1 MSMKSVCTY
10 FFLFFILGATACSSS
25 RKASSNVEL
34 KRAGS
39 STQIVSE
46 NIFHLPQ
53 IPEDITS
60 PEERGKFLVMHYWDR
75 FDFSN
80 ERLISRP
87 EITEQ
92 AFVDYIHIL
101 QNYVSFEDAK
111 KSLHYTLKKMKEN
124 DAMHAYF
131 ASLFEKYLYEPNSP
145 FRNEEFYL
153 VVLKQLIKS
162 SSLSKAEKSKY
173 KFQLSMVNKNRVGK
187 KAANFNYTLA
197 SGETLSLYS
206 IKSDYLLLIFFDP
219 ECSTCDAVI
228 RQIKESESVNN
239 AMKMNSPTRTMLTVL
254 TVYPG
259 ENLNVWL
266 DYLPQLPAEW
276 TNAYDQ
282 GMVITKKNLY
292 DINAYPIL
300 YLLDKNK
307 KVILKDSPL
316 EAVEG
321 FFSVSS

>member
-1 MSMKSVCTY
+1 MKSLYIY
-10 FFLFFILGATACSSS
+10 FFLFFMVGVTACSST
-25 RKASSNVEL
+25 RKASSDVEA
-34 KRAGS
+34 KRTGV
-39 STQIVSE
+39 STPIVSE

-53 IPEDITS
+53 IPDEITS
-60 PEERGKFLVMHYWDR
+60 SEERGKFLVMHYWDR

-101 QNYVSFEDAK
+101 QNYVSWEDAK
-111 KSLHYTLKKMKEN
+111 KSLHYTLNKMKEN

-153 VVLKQLIKS
+153 VVLKQLTKS

-173 KFQLSMVNKNRVGK
+173 KFQLSMVHKNRVGK

-228 RQIKESESVNN
+228 RQIKESESINN

-259 ENLNVWL
+259 ENINEWF
-266 DYLPQLPAEW
+266 DYLPQLPTEW
-276 TNAYDQ
+276 VNAYDQ

-307 KVILKDSPL
+307 KVILKDSSL

-321 FFSVSS
+321 FFSVS

>member
-1 MSMKSVCTY
+1 
-10 FFLFFILGATACSSS
+10 LGATACSSS
-25 RKASSNVEL
+25 RKASSNVEI
-34 KRAGS
+34 KRTGS

-53 IPEDITS
+53 IPEVITS

-162 SSLSKAEKSKY
+162 SSLSKEEKSKY
-173 KFQLSMVNKNRVGK
+173 KFQLSMANKNRVGK

-292 DINAYPIL
+292 DINTYPIL

-307 KVILKDSPL
+307 KVILKDPPV
-316 EAVEG
+316 EAVDG

>member
-1 MSMKSVCTY
+1 MKSLYIY
-10 FFLFFILGATACSSS
+10 FFLFFMVGVTACSST
-25 RKASSNVEL
+25 RKASSDVEA
-34 KRAGS
+34 KRTGV
-39 STQIVSE
+39 STPIVSE

-53 IPEDITS
+53 IPDEITS
-60 PEERGKFLVMHYWDR
+60 SEERGKFLVMHYWDR

-101 QNYVSFEDAK
+101 QNYVSWEDAK
-111 KSLHYTLKKMKEN
+111 KSLHYTLNKMKEN

-153 VVLKQLIKS
+153 VVLKQLTKS

-228 RQIKESESVNN
+228 RQIKESESINN

-259 ENLNVWL
+259 ENINEWF
-266 DYLPQLPAEW
+266 DYLPQLPTEW
-276 TNAYDQ
+276 VNAYDQ

-307 KVILKDSPL
+307 KVILKDSSL

-321 FFSVSS
+321 FFSVS

>member
-1 MSMKSVCTY
+1 MKSLYIY
-10 FFLFFILGATACSSS
+10 FFLFFMVGVTACSST
-25 RKASSNVEL
+25 RKASSDVEA
-34 KRAGS
+34 KRTGVN
-39 STQIVSE
+39 TPIVSE

-53 IPEDITS
+53 IPDEITS
-60 PEERGKFLVMHYWDR
+60 SEERGKFLVMHYWDR

-101 QNYVSFEDAK
+101 QNYVSWEDAK
-111 KSLHYTLKKMKEN
+111 KSLHYTLNKMKEN

-153 VVLKQLIKS
+153 VVLKQLTKS
-162 SSLSKAEKSKY
+162 SLLSKAEKSKY

-228 RQIKESESVNN
+228 RQIKESESINN

-307 KVILKDSPL
+307 KVILKDSSL

-321 FFSVSS
+321 FFSVS

>member
-1 MSMKSVCTY
+1 MKSVCTY

-25 RKASSNVEL
+25 RKASSNVEI
-34 KRAGS
+34 KRTGS

-53 IPEDITS
+53 IPEVITS

-162 SSLSKAEKSKY
+162 SSLSKEEKSKY
-173 KFQLSMVNKNRVGK
+173 KFQLSMANKNRVGK

-292 DINAYPIL
+292 DINTYPIL

-307 KVILKDSPL
+307 KVILKDPPV
-316 EAVEG
+316 EAVDG

>member
-1 MSMKSVCTY
+1 MKSLYIY
-10 FFLFFILGATACSSS
+10 FFLFFMVGVTACSST
-25 RKASSNVEL
+25 RKASSDVEA
-34 KRAGS
+34 KRTGVN
-39 STQIVSE
+39 TPIVSE

-53 IPEDITS
+53 IPDEITS
-60 PEERGKFLVMHYWDR
+60 SEERGKFLVMHYWDR

-101 QNYVSFEDAK
+101 QNYVSWEDAK
-111 KSLHYTLKKMKEN
+111 KSLHYTLNKMKEN

-153 VVLKQLIKS
+153 VVLKQLTKS

-228 RQIKESESVNN
+228 RQIKESESINN

-259 ENLNVWL
+259 ENINEWF
-266 DYLPQLPAEW
+266 DYLPQLPTEW
-276 TNAYDQ
+276 VNAYDQ

-307 KVILKDSPL
+307 KVILKDSSL

-321 FFSVSS
+321 FFSVS

>member
-34 KRAGS
+34 KRTGS

-53 IPEDITS
+53 IPEVITS

-162 SSLSKAEKSKY
+162 SSLSKEEKSKY
-173 KFQLSMVNKNRVGK
+173 KFQLSMANKNRVGK

-292 DINAYPIL
+292 DINTYPIL

-307 KVILKDSPL
+307 KVILKDPPV
-316 EAVEG
+316 EAVDG

>member
-1 MSMKSVCTY
+1 MKSLYIY
-10 FFLFFILGATACSSS
+10 FFLFFMVGVTACSST
-25 RKASSNVEL
+25 RKASSDVEA
-34 KRAGS
+34 KRTGV
-39 STQIVSE
+39 STPIVSE

-53 IPEDITS
+53 IPDEITS
-60 PEERGKFLVMHYWDR
+60 SEERGKFLVMHYWDR

-101 QNYVSFEDAK
+101 QNYVSWEDAK
-111 KSLHYTLKKMKEN
+111 KSLHYTLNKMKEN

-153 VVLKQLIKS
+153 VVLKQLTKS

-228 RQIKESESVNN
+228 RQIKESESINN

-259 ENLNVWL
+259 ENINEWF
-266 DYLPQLPAEW
+266 DYLPQLPTEW
-276 TNAYDQ
+276 VNAYDQ

-307 KVILKDSPL
+307 KVILKDSSL
-316 EAVEG
+316 EVVEG
-321 FFSVSS
+321 FFSVS

>member
-1 MSMKSVCTY
+1 
-10 FFLFFILGATACSSS
+10 LGATACSSS
-25 RKASSNVEL
+25 RKASSNVEI
-34 KRAGS
+34 KRTGS

-53 IPEDITS
+53 IPEVITS

-162 SSLSKAEKSKY
+162 SSLSKEEKSKY
-173 KFQLSMVNKNRVGK
+173 KFQLSMANKNRVGK
-187 KAANFNYTLA
+187 KTANFNYTLA

-292 DINAYPIL
+292 DINTYPIL

-307 KVILKDSPL
+307 KVILKDPPV
-316 EAVEG
+316 EAVDG

>member
-1 MSMKSVCTY
+1 MKSVCTY

-25 RKASSNVEL
+25 RKASSNVEI
-34 KRAGS
+34 KRTGS

-53 IPEDITS
+53 IPEVITS

-162 SSLSKAEKSKY
+162 SSLSKEEKSKY
-173 KFQLSMVNKNRVGK
+173 KFQLSMANKNRVGK
-187 KAANFNYTLA
+187 KATNFNYTLA

-292 DINAYPIL
+292 DINTYPIL

-307 KVILKDSPL
+307 KVILKDPPV
-316 EAVEG
+316 EAVDG

>member
-1 MSMKSVCTY
+1 MSMKSLYIY
-10 FFLFFILGATACSSS
+10 FFLFFMVGVTACSST
-25 RKASSNVEL
+25 RKASSDVEA
-34 KRAGS
+34 KRTGV
-39 STQIVSE
+39 STPIVSE

-53 IPEDITS
+53 IPDEITS
-60 PEERGKFLVMHYWDR
+60 SEERGKFLVMHYWDR

-101 QNYVSFEDAK
+101 QNYVSWEDAK
-111 KSLHYTLKKMKEN
+111 KSLHYTLNKMKEN

-153 VVLKQLIKS
+153 VVLKQLTKS

-173 KFQLSMVNKNRVGK
+173 KFQLSMVHKNRVGK

-228 RQIKESESVNN
+228 RQIKESESINN

-259 ENLNVWL
+259 ENINEWF
-266 DYLPQLPAEW
+266 DYLPQLPTEW
-276 TNAYDQ
+276 VNAYDQ

-307 KVILKDSPL
+307 KVILKDSSL

-321 FFSVSS
+321 FFSVS

>member
-1 MSMKSVCTY
+1 MKSLCTY
-10 FFLFFILGATACSSS
+10 FFLFFVLAATACSSS
-25 RKASSNVEL
+25 RKALSDADRERTGL
-34 KRAGS
+34 

-53 IPEDITS
+53 IPDDITS
-60 PEERGKFLVMHYWDR
+60 AEERGKFLVMHYWDR

-111 KSLHYTLKKMKEN
+111 KSLQYTLTKMEEN
-124 DAMHAYF
+124 KAMYAYF
-131 ASLFEKYLYEPNSP
+131 TSLFEKYLYEPNSP

-162 SSLSKAEKSKY
+162 PLLSDAERSKY
-173 KFQLSMVNKNRVGK
+173 KFQFRMAKKNRMGK
-187 KAANFNYTLA
+187 KAANFDCALA
-197 SGETLSLYS
+197 TGETFSLHS
-206 IKSDYLLLIFFDP
+206 LKSNYLLLIFFDP

-228 RQIKESESVNN
+228 QQIIDSEPINR
-239 AMKMNSPTRTMLTVL
+239 AMKMNSPTRTMLTIL

-259 ENLNVWL
+259 ENIGKWV

-276 TNAYDQ
+276 IHAYDQ

-292 DINAYPIL
+292 DIKAYPTL

-307 KVILKDSPL
+307 KVILKDSPP
-316 EAVEG
+316 EVVEG
-321 FFSVSS
+321 FFSVSP

>member
-1 MSMKSVCTY
+1 MKSLYIY
-10 FFLFFILGATACSSS
+10 FFLFFMVGVTACSST
-25 RKASSNVEL
+25 RKASSDVEA
-34 KRAGS
+34 KRTGV
-39 STQIVSE
+39 STPIVSE

-53 IPEDITS
+53 IPDEITS
-60 PEERGKFLVMHYWDR
+60 SEERGKFLVMHYWDR

-101 QNYVSFEDAK
+101 QNYVSWEDAK
-111 KSLHYTLKKMKEN
+111 KSLHYTLNKMKEN

-153 VVLKQLIKS
+153 VVLKQLTKS

-228 RQIKESESVNN
+228 RQIKESESINN

-307 KVILKDSPL
+307 KVILKDPPV
-316 EAVEG
+316 EAVDG

>member
-1 MSMKSVCTY
+1 MKSLYTY
-10 FFLFFILGATACSSS
+10 FFLFFVLGVTACSSS
-25 RKASSNVEL
+25 RKALSDVEP
-34 KRAGS
+34 KRTGL

-53 IPEDITS
+53 IPDEITS
-60 PEERGKFLVMHYWDR
+60 SEERGKFLVMHYWDR

-101 QNYVSFEDAK
+101 QNYVPLEDAK
-111 KSLHYTLKKMKEN
+111 KSLHYTLNKMKEN

-153 VVLKQLIKS
+153 VVLKQLTKS

-173 KFQLSMVNKNRVGK
+173 KFQLSMVKKNRIGK
-187 KAANFNYTLA
+187 KATNFNYTLA

-228 RQIKESESVNN
+228 RQIKESESINN
-239 AMKMNSPTRTMLTVL
+239 AMKMNSPTRTMLTIL

-259 ENLNVWL
+259 ENINEWF

-276 TNAYDQ
+276 VNAYDQ

-307 KVILKDSPL
+307 KVILKDSSL

>member
-25 RKASSNVEL
+25 RKASSNVEI
-34 KRAGS
+34 KRTGS

-53 IPEDITS
+53 IPEVITS

-162 SSLSKAEKSKY
+162 SSLSKEEKSKY
-173 KFQLSMVNKNRVGK
+173 KFQLSMANKNRVGK

-292 DINAYPIL
+292 DINTYPIL

-307 KVILKDSPL
+307 KVILKDPPV
-316 EAVEG
+316 EAVDG
-321 FFSVSS
+321 FFSISS

>member
-1 MSMKSVCTY
+1 MKSLYTY
-10 FFLFFILGATACSSS
+10 FFLFFVLSVTACSSS
-25 RKASSNVEL
+25 RKASSDGES
-34 KRAGS
+34 KRTGL

-53 IPEDITS
+53 IPDEITS

-101 QNYVSFEDAK
+101 QNYVPLKDAK
-111 KSLHYTLKKMKEN
+111 KSLHYTLNTMKAN
-124 DAMHAYF
+124 DAMYAYF

-153 VVLKQLIKS
+153 VVLKQLTKS

-197 SGETLSLYS
+197 LGETLSLYS

-228 RQIKESESVNN
+228 RQIKESVSINN

-259 ENLNVWL
+259 ENINEWLN
-266 DYLPQLPAEW
+266 YLPQLPAEW
-276 TNAYDQ
+276 VNAYDQ
-282 GMVITKKNLY
+282 GMVITRKNLY
-292 DINAYPIL
+292 DIHAYPVL

-307 KVILKDSPL
+307 RVILKDSSL

-321 FFSVSS
+321 FFAVSL

>member
-1 MSMKSVCTY
+1 MSMKSLYIY
-10 FFLFFILGATACSSS
+10 FFLFFMVGVTACSST
-25 RKASSNVEL
+25 RKASSDVEA
-34 KRAGS
+34 KRTGVN
-39 STQIVSE
+39 TPIVSE

-53 IPEDITS
+53 IPDEITS
-60 PEERGKFLVMHYWDR
+60 SEERGKFLVMHYWDR

-101 QNYVSFEDAK
+101 QNYVSWEDAK
-111 KSLHYTLKKMKEN
+111 KSLHYTLNKMKEN

-153 VVLKQLIKS
+153 VVLKQLTKS

-228 RQIKESESVNN
+228 RQIKESESINN

-259 ENLNVWL
+259 ENINEWF
-266 DYLPQLPAEW
+266 DYLPQLPTEW
-276 TNAYDQ
+276 VNAYDQ

-307 KVILKDSPL
+307 KVILKDSSL

-321 FFSVSS
+321 FFSVS

>member
-1 MSMKSVCTY
+1 MSMKSLYIY
-10 FFLFFILGATACSSS
+10 FFLFFMVGVTACSST
-25 RKASSNVEL
+25 RKASSDVEA
-34 KRAGS
+34 KRTGV
-39 STQIVSE
+39 STPIVSE

-53 IPEDITS
+53 IPDEITS
-60 PEERGKFLVMHYWDR
+60 SEERGKFLVMHYWDR

-101 QNYVSFEDAK
+101 QNYVSWEDAK
-111 KSLHYTLKKMKEN
+111 KSLHYTLNKMKEN

-153 VVLKQLIKS
+153 VVLKQLTKS

-228 RQIKESESVNN
+228 RQIKESESINN

-259 ENLNVWL
+259 ENINEWF
-266 DYLPQLPAEW
+266 DYLPQLPTEW
-276 TNAYDQ
+276 VNAYDQ

-307 KVILKDSPL
+307 KVILKDSSL

-321 FFSVSS
+321 FFSVS

>member
-1 MSMKSVCTY
+1 MKSVCTY

-25 RKASSNVEL
+25 RKASSNVEI
-34 KRAGS
+34 KRTGS

-53 IPEDITS
+53 IPEVITS

-162 SSLSKAEKSKY
+162 SSLSKEEKSKY
-173 KFQLSMVNKNRVGK
+173 KFQLSMANKNRVGK
-187 KAANFNYTLA
+187 KTANFNYTLA

-292 DINAYPIL
+292 DINTYPIL

-307 KVILKDSPL
+307 KVILKDPPV
-316 EAVEG
+316 EAVDG

>member
-25 RKASSNVEL
+25 RKASSNVKL
-34 KRAGS
+34 KRTGS

-53 IPEDITS
+53 IPEVITS

-162 SSLSKAEKSKY
+162 SSLSKEEKSKY
-173 KFQLSMVNKNRVGK
+173 KFQLSMANKNRVGK
-187 KAANFNYTLA
+187 KATNFNYTLA

-228 RQIKESESVNN
+228 RQIRESESVNN

-292 DINAYPIL
+292 DINTYPIL

-307 KVILKDSPL
+307 KVILKDPPV
-316 EAVEG
+316 EAVDG

>member
-1 MSMKSVCTY
+1 MKSVCTY

-25 RKASSNVEL
+25 RKASSNVEI
-34 KRAGS
+34 KRTGS

-53 IPEDITS
+53 IPEVITS

-162 SSLSKAEKSKY
+162 SSLSKEEKSKY
-173 KFQLSMVNKNRVGK
+173 KFQLSMANKNRVGK

-282 GMVITKKNLY
+282 GMVISKKNLY

-307 KVILKDSPL
+307 KVILKDPPV
-316 EAVEG
+316 EAIDG

>member
-1 MSMKSVCTY
+1 MKSLYIY
-10 FFLFFILGATACSSS
+10 FFLFFMVGVTACSST
-25 RKASSNVEL
+25 RKASSDVEA
-34 KRAGS
+34 KRTGV
-39 STQIVSE
+39 STPIVSE

-53 IPEDITS
+53 IPDEITS
-60 PEERGKFLVMHYWDR
+60 SEERGKFLVMHYWDR

-101 QNYVSFEDAK
+101 QNYVSWEDAK
-111 KSLHYTLKKMKEN
+111 KSLHYTLNKMKEN

-153 VVLKQLIKS
+153 VVLKQLTKS

-173 KFQLSMVNKNRVGK
+173 KFQLSMVHKNRVGK

-228 RQIKESESVNN
+228 RKIKESESINN

-259 ENLNVWL
+259 ENINKWF
-266 DYLPQLPAEW
+266 DYLPQLPTEW
-276 TNAYDQ
+276 VNAYDQ

-307 KVILKDSPL
+307 KVILKDSSL

-321 FFSVSS
+321 FFSVS

>member
-25 RKASSNVEL
+25 RKASSNVEI
-34 KRAGS
+34 KRTGS

-53 IPEDITS
+53 IPEVITS

-162 SSLSKAEKSKY
+162 SSLSKEEKSKY
-173 KFQLSMVNKNRVGK
+173 KFQLSMANKNRVGK

-292 DINAYPIL
+292 DINTYPIL

-307 KVILKDSPL
+307 KVILKDPPV
-316 EAVEG
+316 EAVDG

>member
-1 MSMKSVCTY
+1 MV
-10 FFLFFILGATACSSS
+10 GVTACSST
-25 RKASSNVEL
+25 RKASSDVEA
-34 KRAGS
+34 KRTGV
-39 STQIVSE
+39 STPIVSE

-53 IPEDITS
+53 IPDEITS
-60 PEERGKFLVMHYWDR
+60 SEERGKFLVMHYWDR

-101 QNYVSFEDAK
+101 QNYVSWEDAK
-111 KSLHYTLKKMKEN
+111 KSLHYTLNKMKEN

-153 VVLKQLIKS
+153 VVLKQLTKS

-173 KFQLSMVNKNRVGK
+173 KFQLSMVHKNRVGK

-228 RQIKESESVNN
+228 RQIKESESINN

-259 ENLNVWL
+259 ENINEWF
-266 DYLPQLPAEW
+266 DYLPQLPTEW
-276 TNAYDQ
+276 VNAYDQ

-307 KVILKDSPL
+307 KVILKDSSL

-321 FFSVSS
+321 FFSVS

>member
-1 MSMKSVCTY
+1 MKSVCTY

>member
-1 MSMKSVCTY
+1 MV
-10 FFLFFILGATACSSS
+10 GVTACSST
-25 RKASSNVEL
+25 RKASSDVEA
-34 KRAGS
+34 KRTGV
-39 STQIVSE
+39 STPIVSE

-53 IPEDITS
+53 IPDEITS
-60 PEERGKFLVMHYWDR
+60 SEERGKFLVMHYWDR

-101 QNYVSFEDAK
+101 QNYVSWEDAK
-111 KSLHYTLKKMKEN
+111 KSLHYTLNKMKEN

-153 VVLKQLIKS
+153 VVLKQLTKS

-228 RQIKESESVNN
+228 RQIKESESINN

-259 ENLNVWL
+259 ENINEWF
-266 DYLPQLPAEW
+266 DYLPQLPTEW
-276 TNAYDQ
+276 VNAYDQ

-307 KVILKDSPL
+307 KVILKDSSL

-321 FFSVSS
+321 FFSVS